1 MGWYSK
7 ERERGFLDS
16 FGFISRRLESIQ
28 FNGGTINNNNNKTKL
43 EF

>member
-1 MGWYSK
+1 LVFEREK
-7 ERERGFLDS
+7 ERERGD
-16 FGFISRRLESIQ
+16 LENTGLNLKV